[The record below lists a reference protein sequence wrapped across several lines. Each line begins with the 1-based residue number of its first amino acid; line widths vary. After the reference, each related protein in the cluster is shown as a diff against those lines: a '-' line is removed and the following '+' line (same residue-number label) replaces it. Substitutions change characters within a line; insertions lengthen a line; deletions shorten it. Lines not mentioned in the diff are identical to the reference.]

1 MTIALFIASLLL
13 VATLT
18 AAASALRSV
27 NRIWL
32 RHWVEERL
40 AGGARTS
47 LSVEDVHRLLLAAS
61 TGVALVAFATGAAIG
76 TRWAM
81 TRSALLEQIA
91 IAALLVLIVGQLIPR
106 AVGRRWATRLV
117 PALVPGLRALA
128 AMLEPLMRPARALA
142 NSNAPPA
149 DIASMSETGERETL
163 EDLLRESELEG
174 VGDPREN
181 AIISDVVDFTEM
193 RASDVMTPR
202 NEIFALDR
210 SLAPSELS
218 AMVAQAKYSRVPIID
233 GTLDRVV
240 GMLYA
245 FDVFKWWRGEG
256 APPIRNVLFVPATLG
271 ATDLLFKLLRDRIH
285 LAIVQDASQQ
295 TVGLVTLEDLLEEVV
310 GDIHDEHDEPA
321 A

>member
-1 MTIALFIASLLL
+1 MTIALFVAGLLL

-40 AGGARTS
+40 AGGGRTS
-47 LSVEDVHRLLLAAS
+47 PSVEDVHRLLLAAS

-76 TRWAM
+76 TRWAI
-81 TRSALLEQIA
+81 TRSALLEQIVGA
-91 IAALLVLIVGQLIPR
+91 LLLVLVVGQLIPR
-106 AVGRRWATRLV
+106 AIGRRWATRLV
-117 PALVPGLRALA
+117 PALVPGLRALST
-128 AMLEPLMRPARALA
+128 MLEPLMRPARALA
-142 NSNAPPA
+142 DANSAPA
-149 DIASMSETGERETL
+149 DAAAMSETGERETL

-193 RASDVMTPR
+193 RAADVMTPR
-202 NEIFALDR
+202 GEIFYLDR
-210 SLAPSELS
+210 SLAPAELS
-218 AMVAQAKYSRVPIID
+218 AMVAQAKYSRVPITD
-233 GTLDRVV
+233 GTIDRVI

-245 FDVFKWWRGEG
+245 FDVFKWKGEG
-256 APPIRNVLFVPATLG
+256 APPIRNVMFVPATLG
-271 ATDLLFKLLRDRIH
+271 ATDLLFKLLRERVH
-285 LAIVQDASQQ
+285 LAIVQDASLQ